1 MGQLT
6 FSKLQFK
13 QYKEIKDK
21 FSESNGMIFLSDED
35 NVRLREVLIL
45 LEHMGYIRNLR
56 INNTNAYDKLV
67 DFDSFEEWHNDQQR
81 EERKLSAREWKIG
94 RETTARPL
102 LCCAI
107 WCDPVKAGWV
117 FWPCS
122 CVGI

>member
-94 RETTARPL
+94 IIGALIGLTPFIITDVIPWILEFIKTM
-102 LCCAI
+102 
-107 WCDPVKAGWV
+107 K
-117 FWPCS
+117 
-122 CVGI
+122 